1 VYVAGGSAHKVY
13 ALRATNGQA
22 LWDSGTSITAGVVA
36 EPIVVDGRLYAVAY
50 DGKLHAWG
58 L

>member
-1 VYVAGGSAHKVY
+1 VYAAGGTSNKVY
-13 ALRATNGQA
+13 ALRATDGRL
-22 LWDSGTSITAGVVA
+22 LWDTGTALGARVVA
-36 EPIVVDGRLYAVAY
+36 EPLVVDGRLYAVAW